1 MVSDKKEDRYGTE
14 FYLEWN
20 FTCVGIKI
28 PSLPSFVCFN
38 DKVNQ
43 SDQTSSNFGSFDF
56 SLFDHCGVEEGR
68 LCRMATSVSPGVL
81 LFCGKEQRSTGFS
94 WTAMFETA
102 SVIFI

>member
-28 PSLPSFVCFN
+28 PTLPCLCASNN

-43 SDQTSSNFGSFDF
+43 SES
-56 SLFDHCGVEEGR
+56 
-68 LCRMATSVSPGVL
+68 
-81 LFCGKEQRSTGFS
+81 
-94 WTAMFETA
+94 
-102 SVIFI
+102 